1 MNYKKKIVQ
10 KFIVEKYLI
19 VIFISS
25 VNKILFLNNEK
36 FLFQLFNLR
45 NIVCLKTK
53 FLLFILNISNL
64 VSKVT

>member
-36 FLFQLFNLR
+36 FLFQLFDL
-45 NIVCLKTK
+45 
-53 FLLFILNISNL
+53 
-64 VSKVT
+64 